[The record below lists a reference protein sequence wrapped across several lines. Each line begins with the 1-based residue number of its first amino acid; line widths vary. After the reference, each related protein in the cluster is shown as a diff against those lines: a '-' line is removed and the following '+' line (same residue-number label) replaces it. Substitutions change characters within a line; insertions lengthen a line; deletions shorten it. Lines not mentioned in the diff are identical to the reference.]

1 MRASQIQPA
10 PCGAPLPRASHPS
23 IPTLVRALGCIDVG
37 DQCAERG
44 DRERALM
51 YYGRALDEFLRE
63 GCLVIASSVAQ
74 RMVER
79 YPDVV
84 RARMTLAVLGLTE
97 ELRAFPSAAPPP
109 VHPEMERYLSA
120 ALNAGQQALA
130 ARALRQLADATES
143 PVLRERFA
151 EMLGRLRDFSAAEA
165 VFVAAREE
173 QHGIRQPLRLPGDQ
187 PTRWVHLLLQGAS
200 G

>member
-1 MRASQIQPA
+1 MSASQPQLSE
-10 PCGAPLPRASHPS
+10 PLPRAAHPS

-44 DRERALM
+44 DRERALK

-79 YPDVV
+79 YPDVI
-84 RARMTLAVLGLTE
+84 RARMTLAILSLTE
-97 ELRAFPSAAPPP
+97 GLRALPPAALPLSD
-109 VHPEMERYLSA
+109 PEMERYVAA
-120 ALNAGQQALA
+120 ALDAGQQALA
-130 ARALRQLADATES
+130 ARALRQIADATES
-143 PVLRERFA
+143 PLLRERFA
-151 EMLGRLRDFSAAEA
+151 DLLGRLRDFDNAEA

-173 QHGIRQPLRLPGDQ
+173 RDGIRQPLRLPGDQ
-187 PTRWVHLLLQGAS
+187 PTRWVHLLLQGPCD
-200 G
+200 